1 MNPEKNLFFKKE
13 FVEKYDDAVKKQ
25 KWYGAEILFGMIYE
39 HLKANDKILDIG
51 IGTGLSATAF
61 HKAGLEIYGLDY
73 SEEML
78 EACKQKNI
86 AADLQQ
92 FDLNNTP
99 LPYQTNF
106 FNHVSA
112 NAVLY
117 FIAKLDSLFSEISR
131 ILKKTGIWA
140 FIIEENTNEQKSKF
154 IEKPRGKNGLV
165 NYQHSSKYLFDLMKD
180 NGFSLLKKIEF
191 VAENF
196 QMEGKAVSFQL
207 YVTEK
212 RQQKV

>member
-1 MNPEKNLFFKKE
+1 MTLEKNLFFKKE
-13 FVEKYDDAVKKQ
+13 FVEQYDEAIKRQ

-39 HLKANDKILDIG
+39 YLRADDKILDIG

-61 HKAGLEIYGLDY
+61 YRAGLEIHGLDY
-73 SEEML
+73 SDEML
-78 EACKQKNI
+78 ETCKQKNI
-86 AADLQQ
+86 AVDLRQ
-92 FDLNNTP
+92 FDLNNAP

-117 FIAKLDSLFSEISR
+117 FIPRLDALFSEISR
-131 ILKKTGIWA
+131 ILKKSGIWA
-140 FIIEENTNEQKSKF
+140 FIVEENADQLQSDF
-154 IEKPRGKNGLV
+154 IKKPRGKNGLV
-165 NYQHSSKYLFDLMKD
+165 NYQHSKKYLTKLINENRF
-180 NGFSLLKKIEF
+180 FLLKKVEF

-196 QMEGKAVSFQL
+196 QMEGKAVPFQL

-212 RQQKV
+212 R

>member
-1 MNPEKNLFFKKE
+1 MTLEKNLFFKKE
-13 FVEKYDDAVKKQ
+13 FVKKYDEAVKKQ

-39 HLKANDKILDIG
+39 YLKPDDKILDIG

-61 HKAGLEIYGLDY
+61 HKAGLGIYGLDY
-73 SEEML
+73 SDEML
-78 EACKQKNI
+78 KACKQKNI
-86 AADLQQ
+86 AIDLLQ

-106 FNHVSA
+106 FNHISA

-117 FIAKLDSLFSEISR
+117 FIPKLDALFYEISR
-131 ILKKTGIWA
+131 ILKKSGIWA
-140 FIIEENTNEQKSKF
+140 FIIEENAKQQQSEF
-154 IEKPRGKNGLV
+154 IEKPRGKNGLA
-165 NYQHSSKYLFDLMKD
+165 NYQHSKKYLIKLM
-180 NGFSLLKKIEF
+180 NENRFFLLKKIEF

-212 RQQKV
+212 R

>member
-1 MNPEKNLFFKKE
+1 MNSEKNLFFKKE
-13 FVEKYDDAVKKQ
+13 FVEKYDDAIKQQ

-51 IGTGLSATAF
+51 IGTGLSAIAF

-78 EACKQKNI
+78 EACKQKKI
-86 AADLQQ
+86 AVDLQQ
-92 FDLNNTP
+92 FDINNTP
-99 LPYQTNF
+99 LPYQTNY

-117 FIAKLDSLFSEISR
+117 FIPKLDALFSEISR
-131 ILKKTGIWA
+131 ILKKAGIWA
-140 FIIEENTNEQKSKF
+140 FIIEEDTNHQQQSKF
-154 IEKPRGKNGLV
+154 NEKPRGKNGLV
-165 NYQHSSKYLFDLMKD
+165 NYQHSSQYLFDLMKD

-196 QMEGKAVSFQL
+196 QMEGKAVPFQL
-207 YVTEK
+207 YVTKK
-212 RQQKV
+212 R

>member
-1 MNPEKNLFFKKE
+1 MMNPEKNLFFKKE
-13 FVEKYDDAVKKQ
+13 FAAKYEAAVKKQ
-25 KWYGAEILFGMIYE
+25 KWYGAEVLFGMVYE
-39 HLKANDKILDIG
+39 FLTANDKILDIG

-61 HKAGLEIYGLDY
+61 HKAGLKIYGLDY
-73 SEEML
+73 SQEML
-78 EACKQKNI
+78 EVCRQKHI
-86 AADLQQ
+86 AADLRQ
-92 FDLNNTP
+92 FDLNDTP
-99 LPYQTNF
+99 LPYQTNY

-117 FIAKLDSLFSEISR
+117 FIPQLDALFSEISR
-131 ILKKTGIWA
+131 VLKKGGIFA
-140 FIIEENTNEQKSKF
+140 FIIEENTGQHESKF
-154 IEKPRGKNGLV
+154 IEKPPGKNGLV
-165 NYQHSSKYLFDLMKD
+165 NYQHSSKYLFDLITG

-212 RQQKV
+212 R

>member
-1 MNPEKNLFFKKE
+1 MKPEKNLFFKKE
-13 FVEKYDDAVKKQ
+13 FVKKYDDAIKIQ
-25 KWYGAEILFGMIYE
+25 KWYGAEVVFGMVYE
-39 HLKANDKILDIG
+39 YLNINDKILDIG

-61 HKAGLEIYGLDY
+61 HKLGIEIYGLDY

-78 EACKQKNI
+78 EVCKQKNV
-86 AADLQQ
+86 AVDLQQ

-99 LPYQTNF
+99 LPYQTNY

-117 FIAKLDSLFSEISR
+117 FIPKLDSLFSEVSR
-131 ILKKTGIWA
+131 ILRKSGIWA
-140 FIIEENTNEQKSKF
+140 FIIEENNDQQNAKF

-165 NYQHSSKYLFDLMKD
+165 NYQHSSKYLLSLMKGND
-180 NGFSLLKKIEF
+180 FVLLKKLEF

-196 QMEGKAVSFQL
+196 QMAGKAVSFQV
-207 YVTEK
+207 YVTKK
-212 RQQKV
+212 R

>member
-1 MNPEKNLFFKKE
+1 MISEKNLFFKTE
-13 FVEKYDDAVKKQ
+13 FAERYDDAVKRQ
-25 KWYGAEILFGMIYE
+25 KWYGAEILFGMVYE
-39 HLKANDKILDIG
+39 YLKTNDKILDIG

-73 SEEML
+73 SVEML
-78 EACKQKNI
+78 EVCKQKNI

-99 LPYQTNF
+99 LPYQTNY
-106 FNHVSA
+106 FNHISA

-117 FIAKLDSLFSEISR
+117 FIPQLDALFFEISR
-131 ILKKTGIWA
+131 ILKNSGIWA
-140 FIIEENTNEQKSKF
+140 FIVEENTNQQQSEF

-165 NYQHSSKYLFDLMKD
+165 NYQHSTKYLFDLIKN
-180 NGFSLLKKIEF
+180 NGFSLLKKMEF

-212 RQQKV
+212 R

>member
-1 MNPEKNLFFKKE
+1 MKSEKNLFFKKE
-13 FVEKYDDAVKKQ
+13 FVEKYDEAVKKQ
-25 KWYGAEILFGMIYE
+25 KWYGAEIVFGMIYE
-39 HLKANDKILDIG
+39 NLNANDKILDIG

-61 HKAGLEIYGLDY
+61 HKLGLEVYGLDY

-78 EACKQKNI
+78 QICKQKNI
-86 AADLQQ
+86 AVDLQQ

-99 LPYQTNF
+99 LPYQKNY

-117 FIAKLDSLFSEISR
+117 FIPELDALFSEVSR
-131 ILKKTGIWA
+131 ILRKTGIWA
-140 FIIEENTNEQKSKF
+140 FIVEENTNQRNAKF
-154 IEKPRGKNGLV
+154 IEKPKGKNGLV
-165 NYQHSSKYLFDLMKD
+165 NYQHSSKYLLSLMKD
-180 NGFSLLKKIEF
+180 NDFFLLKKLEF

-196 QMEGKAVSFQL
+196 QMEGKAVSFQV

-212 RQQKV
+212 R

>member
-1 MNPEKNLFFKKE
+1 MNLEKNLFFKKE
-13 FVEKYDDAVKKQ
+13 FVEKYDDAIKQQ
-25 KWYGAEILFGMIYE
+25 KWYGAEILFGMVYE
-39 HLKANDKILDIG
+39 YLKKNDKILDIG

-73 SEEML
+73 SLEML

-86 AADLQQ
+86 AANLQQ

-99 LPYQTNF
+99 LPYQTNY
-106 FNHVSA
+106 FNHISA

-117 FIAKLDSLFSEISR
+117 FIPQLDDLFSEISR

-140 FIIEENTNEQKSKF
+140 FVVEESTNQQQLKF

-165 NYQHSSKYLFDLMKD
+165 NYQHSNNYLFDLMKD
-180 NGFSLLKKIEF
+180 NGFSLLKKVKF
-191 VAENF
+191 VADNF
-196 QMEGKAVSFQL
+196 QMEGKAVPFQL
-207 YVTEK
+207 YVTKK
-212 RQQKV
+212 R

>member
-1 MNPEKNLFFKKE
+1 MNSEKNLFFKKE
-13 FVEKYDDAVKKQ
+13 FVEKYDDAIKKQ

-39 HLKANDKILDIG
+39 FLKANDKILDIG

-61 HKAGLEIYGLDY
+61 HKVGLEIYGLDY

-86 AADLQQ
+86 AVDLLQ

-99 LPYQTNF
+99 LPYQTNYF
-106 FNHVSA
+106 DHVSA

-117 FIAKLDSLFSEISR
+117 FIPKLDALFSEISR
-131 ILKKTGIWA
+131 ILKKAGIWA
-140 FIIEENTNEQKSKF
+140 FIIEENTNQQQSKF

-165 NYQHSSKYLFDLMKD
+165 NYQHSSKYLFDLMED
-180 NGFSLLKKIEF
+180 HGFSLLKKIEF

-196 QMEGKAVSFQL
+196 QMEGKALPFQI
-207 YVTEK
+207 YVTKK
-212 RQQKV
+212 R

>member
-1 MNPEKNLFFKKE
+1 MTLEKNLFFKKE
-13 FVEKYDDAVKKQ
+13 FVEKYDEAIKKQ
-25 KWYGAEILFGMIYE
+25 KWFGAEILFGMLYE

-61 HKAGLEIYGLDY
+61 YKAGLEIHGLDY
-73 SEEML
+73 SDEML

-86 AADLQQ
+86 AVDLQQ

-117 FIAKLDSLFSEISR
+117 FIPRLDALFSEISR
-131 ILKKTGIWA
+131 ILKKSGIWA
-140 FIIEENTNEQKSKF
+140 FILEENANQLQSEF
-154 IEKPRGKNGLV
+154 VEKPSGKNGLV
-165 NYQHSSKYLFDLMKD
+165 NYQHRKKYLFELM
-180 NGFSLLKKIEF
+180 NENRFFLLKKIEF

-196 QMEGKAVSFQL
+196 QIEGKAVPF
-207 YVTEK
+207 
-212 RQQKV
+212 

>member
-1 MNPEKNLFFKKE
+1 MTLEKNLFFKKE
-13 FVEKYDDAVKKQ
+13 FVEKYDEAIKKQ

-39 HLKANDKILDIG
+39 YLRADDKILDIG

-61 HKAGLEIYGLDY
+61 YKAGLEIHGLDY
-73 SEEML
+73 SNEML

-86 AADLQQ
+86 AVDLRQ

-117 FIAKLDSLFSEISR
+117 FIPRLDTLFSEISR
-131 ILKKTGIWA
+131 IIKKSGIWA
-140 FIIEENTNEQKSKF
+140 FIIEENANQLESEF
-154 IEKPRGKNGLV
+154 FEKPRGKNGLV
-165 NYQHSSKYLFDLMKD
+165 NYQHSKKYLFELM
-180 NGFSLLKKIEF
+180 NENRFFLLKKVGF

-212 RQQKV
+212 R

>member
-1 MNPEKNLFFKKE
+1 MNLEKNLFFKKE
-13 FVEKYDDAVKKQ
+13 FVERYDHAVKKQ

-39 HLKANDKILDIG
+39 YLRADDKILDIG

-61 HKAGLEIYGLDY
+61 YRAGLEIYGLDY

-78 EACKQKNI
+78 DACKQKNI
-86 AADLQQ
+86 AADLRQ

-99 LPYQTNF
+99 LPYQTNY

-117 FIAKLDSLFSEISR
+117 FIPQLDDLFSEISR
-131 ILKKTGIWA
+131 VIKKTGIWA
-140 FIIEENTNEQKSKF
+140 FIVEEGASQQQSEF
-154 IEKPRGKNGLV
+154 IAKPVGKNGLV
-165 NYQHSSKYLFDLMKD
+165 TYQHSIKYLFDLMKD
-180 NGFSLLKKIEF
+180 NGFSLVKKIEF

-196 QMEGKAVSFQL
+196 QMEGKAVPFQL

-212 RQQKV
+212 K

>member
-1 MNPEKNLFFKKE
+1 MNLEKNLFFKKE
-13 FVEKYDDAVKKQ
+13 FVERYDDAVKKQ

-39 HLKANDKILDIG
+39 YLRADDKILDIG

-61 HKAGLEIYGLDY
+61 YRAGLEIYGLDY

-78 EACKQKNI
+78 DACKQKNI
-86 AADLQQ
+86 AADLRQ

-99 LPYQTNF
+99 LPYQTNY

-117 FIAKLDSLFSEISR
+117 FIPQLDDLFSEISR
-131 ILKKTGIWA
+131 VIKKTGIWA
-140 FIIEENTNEQKSKF
+140 FIVEEGASQQQSEF
-154 IEKPRGKNGLV
+154 IAKPVGKNGLV
-165 NYQHSSKYLFDLMKD
+165 TYQHSIKYLFDLMKD
-180 NGFSLLKKIEF
+180 NGFSLVKKIEF

-196 QMEGKAVSFQL
+196 QMEGKAVLFQL

-212 RQQKV
+212 K

>member
-1 MNPEKNLFFKKE
+1 M
-13 FVEKYDDAVKKQ
+13 V
-25 KWYGAEILFGMIYE
+25 YE
-39 HLKANDKILDIG
+39 YLKTDDKILDIG

-73 SEEML
+73 SDEML

-86 AADLQQ
+86 AADLRQ

-99 LPYQTNF
+99 LPYQTNY

-117 FIAKLDSLFSEISR
+117 LIPQLDALFSEISR
-131 ILKKTGIWA
+131 VLKKTGIWA
-140 FIIEENTNEQKSKF
+140 FIVEENSNQQQSKN

-165 NYQHSSKYLFDLMKD
+165 NYQHSSKYLFDLIKN
-180 NGFSLLKKIEF
+180 NGFFLLKKIEF

-196 QMEGKAVSFQL
+196 QMEGKSVSFHL

-212 RQQKV
+212 R

>member
-1 MNPEKNLFFKKE
+1 MNSEKNLFFKQE
-13 FVEKYDDAVKKQ
+13 FVEKYDDAIKKQ
-25 KWYGAEILFGMIYE
+25 KWYGSEILFGMLYE
-39 HLKANDKILDIG
+39 FLKTNDKILDIG

-86 AADLQQ
+86 AADLRQ

-99 LPYQTNF
+99 LPYQTNYF
-106 FNHVSA
+106 DHVIA

-117 FIAKLDSLFSEISR
+117 FIPKLDALFSETSR
-131 ILKKTGIWA
+131 ILKKAGIWA
-140 FIIEENTNEQKSKF
+140 FIIEENTNQQESKF
-154 IEKPRGKNGLV
+154 IKKPRGKNGLV

-207 YVTEK
+207 YVTKK
-212 RQQKV
+212 RE